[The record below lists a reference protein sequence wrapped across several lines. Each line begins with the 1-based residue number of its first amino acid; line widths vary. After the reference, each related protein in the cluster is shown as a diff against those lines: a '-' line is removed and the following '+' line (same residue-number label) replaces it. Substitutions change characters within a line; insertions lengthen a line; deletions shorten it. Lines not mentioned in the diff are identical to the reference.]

1 LGVNDVVVR
10 PEIYLYAVAIV
21 MIAVGIALSY
31 MIHVPVVGLVF
42 LIIGVLLFLL
52 PSMRTPNRKL

>member
-1 LGVNDVVVR
+1 VVVR
-10 PEIYLYAVAIV
+10 PEFFLYTVAIV

-42 LIIGVLLFLL
+42 LIVGVLLFLL
-52 PSMRTPNRKL
+52 PSMRRPSRKL